1 MLKISASSPNHINA
15 MDINA
20 DYAGEDDPIL
30 LKIEFIMSLCEQIMG
45 SGKLG
50 AQERSILGRCVN
62 EVYQDYLQRGF
73 TGEPPTLKDLYS
85 VLLDQPDPEARS
97 VAWRWSCSPP
107 EASTSSHT
115 RPTSTCPAVSSALI
129 FWTWASGFGLW
140 GCWSCWTPL

>member
-1 MLKISASSPNHINA
+1 MYKRQ
-15 MDINA
+15 
-20 DYAGEDDPIL
+20 IL

-97 VAWRWSCSPP
+97 VAL
-107 EASTSSHT
+107 
-115 RPTSTCPAVSSALI
+115 ALELLSLI
-129 FWTWASGFGLW
+129 HIY
-140 GCWSCWTPL
+140 P